1 MARCVVEAM
10 TNRDNAP
17 LDICIL
23 THNRV
28 FVKCFVLYREVLWCI
43 VRYRAGVGL
52 AGLAGLV
59 HLLDV
64 YCPVHPSAL
73 VSA

>member
-1 MARCVVEAM
+1 M

-28 FVKCFVLYREVLWCI
+28 FVKRFVVYSEVSWCI

-52 AGLAGLV
+52 VVGAWVAGVGLV

-64 YCPVHPSAL
+64 YCPAHPSAL